1 MDTVLPLLLCLCFIA
16 SSLLF
21 LVQMI
26 IKNQVENIEY
36 LYNASDQKK
45 TTIVKQVQG
54 DLQTLEGLGIML
66 GGMDE
71 SERER
76 LLPIL
81 RDINNENAFIRMGF
95 ARLDGDAW
103 FVDLNGKV
111 YERNLKDMEFFQKA
125 LQGKNN
131 ISDVFSDDLQEGQYI
146 NYYGVGIKTPA
157 GETIGVLCAVHTAD
171 VLRSILD
178 APVLSGQGFSNII
191 SSSGDYIMR
200 SIHAFPGDILPENKE
215 ALRKAIEEGGTG
227 SFEMTDKYGREQV
240 SVIVPL
246 LEGRWYLHSMVPQ
259 NVLRARYIET
269 TMGIMAIIVVACC
282 LFALFISRQRS
293 MAARAQKMLMDLA
306 YNDRLTGLRNYDG
319 FKVDARQFLGRDDL
333 PSCILWYGDLKK
345 FKFIND
351 ILGYEEGD
359 KILRI
364 ISEYLVDKES
374 KDCISCRV
382 SADNFA
388 GICRCE
394 SQELFMEQ
402 VLSLNQYIKDSGVEG
417 QDFIELSIGVYRL
430 APGDSETSIDVLV
443 NYANMAH
450 KIAKERSGSS
460 CALYDD
466 EIRQQ
471 QIEDSLMEAEAEKA
485 LRAGEFKVYMQPKVN
500 IQNHNRIAGAEAL
513 VRWLSPSKGLIP
525 PASFIPLFEKSDRIV
540 RLDRYMF
547 EQTCGWFR
555 RYLDEGGSPISLAVN
570 VSKVGLLQKDF
581 IEYYAKTKQKYRLPD
596 GYLELEFT
604 EGVLL
609 NDTDLFSDI
618 VRKLQSK
625 GFICSL
631 DDFGSGYSSL
641 NLLKNLPIDVLKL
654 DIMFFHKSEDSEK
667 ERIVV
672 SNFIHMAKELRI
684 KTIAE
689 GVESVEN
696 VDFLRSCGCDVV
708 QGYAFFK
715 PMPLEDFEHLVN
727 ELGDRQLEPENV

>member
-293 MAARAQKMLMDLA
+293 MAARAQKMLM
-306 YNDRLTGLRNYDG
+306 
-319 FKVDARQFLGRDDL
+319 
-333 PSCILWYGDLKK
+333 
-345 FKFIND
+345 
-351 ILGYEEGD
+351 
-359 KILRI
+359 
-364 ISEYLVDKES
+364 
-374 KDCISCRV
+374 
-382 SADNFA
+382 
-388 GICRCE
+388 
-394 SQELFMEQ
+394 
-402 VLSLNQYIKDSGVEG
+402 
-417 QDFIELSIGVYRL
+417 
-430 APGDSETSIDVLV
+430 
-443 NYANMAH
+443 
-450 KIAKERSGSS
+450 
-460 CALYDD
+460 
-466 EIRQQ
+466 
-471 QIEDSLMEAEAEKA
+471 
-485 LRAGEFKVYMQPKVN
+485 
-500 IQNHNRIAGAEAL
+500 
-513 VRWLSPSKGLIP
+513 
-525 PASFIPLFEKSDRIV
+525 
-540 RLDRYMF
+540 
-547 EQTCGWFR
+547 
-555 RYLDEGGSPISLAVN
+555 
-570 VSKVGLLQKDF
+570 
-581 IEYYAKTKQKYRLPD
+581 
-596 GYLELEFT
+596 
-604 EGVLL
+604 
-609 NDTDLFSDI
+609 
-618 VRKLQSK
+618 
-625 GFICSL
+625 
-631 DDFGSGYSSL
+631 GSGL
-641 NLLKNLPIDVLKL
+641 
-654 DIMFFHKSEDSEK
+654 
-667 ERIVV
+667 
-672 SNFIHMAKELRI
+672 
-684 KTIAE
+684 
-689 GVESVEN
+689 
-696 VDFLRSCGCDVV
+696 
-708 QGYAFFK
+708 Q
-715 PMPLEDFEHLVN
+715 
-727 ELGDRQLEPENV
+727 